1 MRQMPLAIF
10 CSWLSFQRVPCE
22 TPDSRPPTASRR
34 MTIATLQRITFVQP
48 PLGCDGCRPRRR
60 RSDSFGPLR
69 SRVTSTVGLCLPA
82 VLGVA
87 STSVSGGFTRVAL
100 PRRGKG
106 EVCRMSR
113 SPVFFRG
120 QARETDPLFS
130 ARFVSPRR
138 TKRFPLRAPFVANRP
153 SNCCQPFERQ
163 PEPPCRPRTTS
174 PSWEPRAPSAAESRT
189 NRMTLPPP
197 VRSSRHSYAGFAT
210 SAELP
215 TCLHAMR
222 DCARSAR
229 RTTSP
234 P

>member
-1 MRQMPLAIF
+1 MP
-10 CSWLSFQRVPCE
+10 
-22 TPDSRPPTASRR
+22 
-34 MTIATLQRITFVQP
+34 
-48 PLGCDGCRPRRR
+48 
-60 RSDSFGPLR
+60 FGPLR

-120 QARETDPLFS
+120 QAHETDPLFS
-130 ARFVSPRR
+130 ARLVSPRR
-138 TKRFPLRAPFVANRP
+138 TKRFPLRAPFVANHP
-153 SNCCQPFERQ
+153 SSRCQPFERQ

-197 VRSSRHSYAGFAT
+197 ARSSRHSYAGFAT

-222 DCARSAR
+222 IALGPRAAR
-229 RTTSP
+229 RLRREMRGPHAAHRLLPIMTIHEHTRGRSQP
-234 P
+234 LLRGWPATFSRVTHSCR